1 MNGYITRIQS
11 LESENQKSE
20 NQGGRGN
27 PDEKLSVFF
36 FSGVREASP
45 AGSQYVEK
53 LCQHSMEMYKKL
65 AQLVD
70 LCKRTIKTRKINN
83 WMLFHNSVAGE
94 AAGKVMP

>member
-36 FSGVREASP
+36 SLGNTYTGDEFTYYIDR
-45 AGSQYVEK
+45 
-53 LCQHSMEMYKKL
+53 
-65 AQLVD
+65 
-70 LCKRTIKTRKINN
+70 
-83 WMLFHNSVAGE
+83 
-94 AAGKVMP
+94 

>member
-36 FSGVREASP
+36 FSGIHT
-45 AGSQYVEK
+45 Q
-53 LCQHSMEMYKKL
+53 EMN
-65 AQLVD
+65 VHIID
-70 LCKRTIKTRKINN
+70 R
-83 WMLFHNSVAGE
+83 
-94 AAGKVMP
+94 

>member
-1 MNGYITRIQS
+1 MTAPVSLFHPAENDAQQRKDVSLGSIQ
-11 LESENQKSE
+11 
-20 NQGGRGN
+20 
-27 PDEKLSVFF
+27 KLNFCFF

-70 LCKRTIKTRKINN
+70 LCKRTIKTRYINN